1 MSSDILQIFH
11 EHKTHMDSQLN
22 QLKQSHDTTVQ
33 ILLDTIQSQ
42 VKEIDNLK
50 SEVLINSFDGN
61 NDSRYKQIHENQLNN

>member
-1 MSSDILQIFH
+1 
-11 EHKTHMDSQLN
+11 MDSQLN